1 MEPVRENGSGREED
15 ADVQPISKV
24 GIEPAREN
32 RIGREENEDLAAA
45 LQRVIDVDPQMVAIA
60 GREQNR
66 GEQNHGQDDID
77 YIYVPRDVVAGLVV
91 LSRTTEMSYF
101 VHNLENLVYE
111 GDPEIRDLCDHRHQE
126 KIDFIEWCLF
136 EHYDVEERKRES
148 VWKKMKGRLDQRV
161 RNTRRPVGHTVARGN
176 RNGSEE
182 DEDAAAALERIR
194 LADEDPQMVAIT
206 DRERNRGNRNHEDD
220 MLLRFPE

>member
-1 MEPVRENGSGREED
+1 MRNERAENPRVLELFED
-15 ADVQPISKV
+15 SKV
-24 GIEPAREN
+24 ALSAHAILNGLRTLGISEGLNYATHLTNSP
-32 RIGREENEDLAAA
+32 LF
-45 LQRVIDVDPQMVAIA
+45 RVRMADDDPQMVAIA

-111 GDPEIRDLCDHRHQE
+111 GDPEIREFLRDRHDHG

-136 EHYDVEERKRES
+136 EHYDVEVTQARKCVERHETPS
-148 VWKKMKGRLDQRV
+148 GS
-161 RNTRRPVGHTVARGN
+161 TRT
-176 RNGSEE
+176 
-182 DEDAAAALERIR
+182 
-194 LADEDPQMVAIT
+194 QK
-206 DRERNRGNRNHEDD
+206 
-220 MLLRFPE
+220 